1 TCACAR
7 ASQELFIAHMKY
19 ISNRQNR
26 WKINGFRIQRPPA
39 AGPMSRDLCA
49 LEIACWLGP
58 DTGGK
63 ADFWFIQTLGN
74 EWMLTQRRT
83 RGKLEIGKMS
93 AGFIISSSR
102 RAHVLLD

>member
-39 AGPMSRDLCA
+39 AGPMSRDLGSSNT
-49 LEIACWLGP
+49 IIFGHGMVNHGLGLNHN
-58 DTGGK
+58 D
-63 ADFWFIQTLGN
+63 
-74 EWMLTQRRT
+74 
-83 RGKLEIGKMS
+83 
-93 AGFIISSSR
+93 SSQDHTS
-102 RAHVLLD
+102 